1 VLLIKN
7 IVSELPAQ
15 KFYIGAVTPNLKLA
29 DPYFNIPKGIDIL
42 LGIELFYE
50 TLLGGT
56 STLNNGQIRLQ
67 NTAFG
72 WVANGP
78 MVRKKSPVFCGTI
91 IKKEESLDSQLK
103 KFWEIEEFKTP
114 TPIFTK
120 EELKCEEL
128 FSKTTHKNEDGK
140 FVVKRIFPIDLSKFS
155 PPQIRSFHTMC
166 I

>member
-1 VLLIKN
+1 M
-7 IVSELPAQ
+7 
-15 KFYIGAVTPNLKLA
+15 
-29 DPYFNIPKGIDIL
+29 L

-91 IKKEESLDSQLK
+91 IKKEESLDS
-103 KFWEIEEFKTP
+103 
-114 TPIFTK
+114 
-120 EELKCEEL
+120 
-128 FSKTTHKNEDGK
+128 
-140 FVVKRIFPIDLSKFS
+140 
-155 PPQIRSFHTMC
+155 
-166 I
+166 